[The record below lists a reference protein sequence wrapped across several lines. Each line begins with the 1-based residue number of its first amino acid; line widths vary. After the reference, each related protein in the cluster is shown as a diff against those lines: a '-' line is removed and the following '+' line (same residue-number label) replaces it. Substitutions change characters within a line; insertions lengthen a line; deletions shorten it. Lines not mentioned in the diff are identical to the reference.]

1 MATEEQ
7 IEALRTEL
15 NIELTNALTEQL
27 TAQNDDLKSQILE
40 LRQALQ
46 MNMRKS

>member
-7 IEALRTEL
+7 IDSLRTEL

-27 TAQNDDLKSQILE
+27 TAQNEDLNSQILE
-40 LRQALQ
+40 
-46 MNMRKS
+46 S